1 MTLRD
6 WLMPLE
12 APPAVLLVRLA
23 TGGVFLSEGI
33 QKFLY
38 PAALGAGRFAKIGIP
53 HPQVMAPFVGTVEV
67 VCGSLLLLG
76 LFTRLAALPLLIDIV
91 VAIMTTK
98 FPYWLNH
105 GFWAAAHEARTDFA
119 MLCGSLFLLA
129 VGPGPTSLDA
139 ALTGGARNSRR
150 GPIPTRP

>member
-6 WLMPLE
+6 WLLPIE
-12 APPAVLLVRLA
+12 VPPAVLLIRLA

-53 HPQVMAPFVGTVEV
+53 HPGFMGPFVGVVET
-67 VCGSLLLLG
+67 VCGAMLLLG
-76 LFTRLAALPLLIDIV
+76 LFTRLAALPLVIDMV
-91 VAIMTTK
+91 VALLTTK
-98 FPYWLNH
+98 FPFWLSH

-119 MLCGSLFLLA
+119 MLLGSLFLLA
-129 VGPGPTSLDA
+129 VGPGPRSLDA
-139 ALTGGARNSRR
+139 TLFGGGQRPASS
-150 GPIPTRP
+150 GIPRP